1 METKRCFRCDKIKPL
16 DAFNIN
22 RMKYQLKSDKGHATT
37 CKKCMIKHT
46 SADMKGMIYNFDTGK
61 FEVKHFKTKK
71 EIKEHYE
78 GKTRTNGTQELLQR
92 GNSHN
97 NSSCS

>member
-16 DAFNIN
+16 DAFNT
-22 RMKYQLKSDKGHATT
+22 RQSEYRKEQHLGYCTT
-37 CKKCMIKHT
+37 CIKCMIKHT

-78 GKTRTNGTQELLQR
+78 REAKKNGAQR
-92 GNSHN
+92 LPIESK
-97 NSSCS
+97 C